1 MGRNEHSN
9 FGGPIADVICAH
21 PEFELLANC
30 RDSFEALQW
39 VEESDPDLLLLDVEL
54 PGMNGFEL
62 LDTLGSEAPNVIFLS
77 NSPLDALRRVREG
90 SHRSRL
96 HHAFSRVKP
105 YIRRAAVEAHI
116 QRPGMD
122 RLLLRCHGRVFF
134 LEPRE
139 VQWIEANDNYVVF
152 HTNNE
157 RHSVRMIM
165 GKLESMFRCEIFVRI
180 HRSTIVN
187 IEHVRELHPLAHGDY
202 SVFLPNGVELTLTRS
217 YRRHVHESVR
227 DWLL

>member
-1 MGRNEHSN
+1 MRCV
-9 FGGPIADVICAH
+9 A
-21 PEFELLANC
+21 FE
-30 RDSFEALQW
+30 REAI
-39 VEESDPDLLLLDVEL
+39 DLVRK
-54 PGMNGFEL
+54 
-62 LDTLGSEAPNVIFLS
+62 
-77 NSPLDALRRVREG
+77 PLTHE
-90 SHRSRL
+90 RL
-96 HHAFSRVKP
+96 HHAFSCVKQ

-122 RLLLRCHGRVFF
+122 RLLLRCHGRVIF

-139 VQWIEANDNYVVF
+139 VEWIEANDNYVVF

-157 RHSVRMIM
+157 RHSVRMTM
-165 GKLESMFRCEIFVRI
+165 GKLESTLRCEIFVRI

-202 SVFLPNGVELTLTRS
+202 SVFLRNGVELTLTRS

-227 DWLL
+227 DWPL